1 MRCSCLYRDLLV
13 GSLLFGSAIAL
24 PTCEDE
30 EIPVTSVPTSDV
42 ISTPVTSDLAGS
54 SPTSLASEIL
64 SISTASAF
72 LTFASSKTSTSV
84 PSSSTSSS
92 SLSTGLASSAKL
104 STSTALRILAL
115 GDSITYGFNEN
126 PSNSYRKFLQCSLST
141 SGVPVTYIG
150 TTTSGDWTNN
160 AVDGYVG
167 QTIEQIGSSASW
179 ILSQTPPPNLVLL
192 HAGSNDILHSVDV
205 ATAPERLGTLI
216 DTVIKATGA
225 SVLVAQIIRLGE
237 GYTEYNT
244 LVDTYN
250 AAIPAVVA
258 ARVAAGKNVKVVDMS
273 GQVDADELIDGI
285 HPIAEG
291 YRKMAAAWL
300 AGLDGLSVS
309 NVTGVFMDL
318 GASAVPSSGNCAD
331 LAA

>member
-1 MRCSCLYRDLLV
+1 MP
-13 GSLLFGSAIAL
+13 A
-24 PTCEDE
+24 
-30 EIPVTSVPTSDV
+30 
-42 ISTPVTSDLAGS
+42 
-54 SPTSLASEIL
+54 
-64 SISTASAF
+64 
-72 LTFASSKTSTSV
+72 
-84 PSSSTSSS
+84 
-92 SLSTGLASSAKL
+92 
-104 STSTALRILAL
+104 
-115 GDSITYGFNEN
+115 
-126 PSNSYRKFLQCSLST
+126 
-141 SGVPVTYIG
+141 TYIG

-167 QTIEQIGSSASW
+167 QTIDQIGSSASW
-179 ILSQTPPPNLVLL
+179 ILSQAPPPNLVLL

-205 ATAPERLGTLI
+205 STAPERLGTLI
-216 DTVIKATGA
+216 DTVIEATGA
-225 SVLVAQIIRLGE
+225 SVLVAQIIKLGE

-258 ARVAAGKNVKVVDMS
+258 TRVAAGKNVKVVDMS

-300 AGLDGLSVS
+300 EGLDGLSVS
-309 NVTGVFMDL
+309 NVTGAFVDL